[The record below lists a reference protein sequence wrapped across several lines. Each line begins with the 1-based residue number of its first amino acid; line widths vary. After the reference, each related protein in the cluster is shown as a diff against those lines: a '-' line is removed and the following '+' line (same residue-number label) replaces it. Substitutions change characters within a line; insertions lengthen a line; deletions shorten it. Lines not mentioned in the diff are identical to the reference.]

1 MNDAAAGLL
10 IFYRRLVDAD
20 IHCLVVGSVAAMH
33 FGEPRSTIDIDM
45 MVVAW
50 PEDAHRIA
58 ALFPPP
64 RFYVP
69 PIEVISQAL
78 SRPGR
83 GMFNI
88 IDTETCLKADCYTAG
103 DDDLARYALAHA
115 VEGTLGD
122 ETVWY
127 APASDIIAHKL
138 RYYLIS
144 QQDKHLRDIRLML
157 AMSPEAIDHGFLE
170 TWTQEHGCAELWKRC
185 LNRVGEE

>member
-1 MNDAAAGLL
+1 MSDAAAGLL
-10 IFYRRLVDAD
+10 VFYRRLVDAD

-33 FGEPRSTIDIDM
+33 FGEPRSTIDIDLV
-45 MVVAW
+45 VVAE
-50 PEDAHRIA
+50 PEAAGRIA
-58 ALFPPP
+58 ALFEPP

-69 PIEVISQAL
+69 PIPIIAQAL

-88 IDTETCLKADCYTAG
+88 IDTDTCLKADCYTAG
-103 DDDLARYALAHA
+103 DDALAEYARANA
-115 VEGTLGD
+115 VQGSLGD
-122 ETVWY
+122 EQVWY

-138 RYYLIS
+138 RFYMTS

-170 TWTQEHGCAELWKRC
+170 TWTREHGCYELWRRC
-185 LNRVGEE
+185 MNRIGEE

>member
-1 MNDAAAGLL
+1 MNDAASGLL
-10 IFYRRLVDAD
+10 VFYRRLVEAD

-33 FGEPRSTIDIDM
+33 FGEPRSTIDIDLM
-45 MVVAW
+45 IVAD
-50 PEDAHRIA
+50 PADAQRIA

-69 PIEVISQAL
+69 PVEVIARAL
-78 SRPGR
+78 ARPGR

-88 IDTETCLKADCYTAG
+88 IDTDTCLKADCYTAG
-103 DDDLARYALAHA
+103 NDASARYALEHA
-115 VEGTLGD
+115 VEGTLAD
-122 ETVWY
+122 EPVWF

-138 RYYLIS
+138 RYYLMS

-170 TWTQEHGCAELWKRC
+170 EWTRAHGCQELWKRC
-185 LNRVGEE
+185 QERAGEE